1 MAEGSDR
8 AASRP
13 DLPIDLVLGEL
24 VSLLKQQK
32 TLVLEAPP
40 GAGKTTRAPLALLEV
55 VPPGSEILVGEPRR
69 VAARLA
75 AERVAAELGE
85 RPGQT
90 VGYSVRFEEARS
102 AATRVRYVT
111 YGLLLRELLRDGALE
126 NVGAV
131 VLDEFHERSLASDV
145 CLARLVAL
153 QRSTRPELRL
163 LVMSATLEGERLA
176 SELGNCARIRSE
188 GRTFPLNVEHLDK
201 PDERPLDKQVAS
213 AVRQSLARETKG
225 DILVFLPGA
234 REIRFAGVALEALA
248 REAGAAIFPLHGDLP
263 LKEQVN
269 VLGPSSRRKIVLATN
284 IAEASVTVP
293 GVTTVIDSGLVRQ
306 AEHAPH
312 TGVSQLKLV
321 KASQASAIQRAG
333 RAGRTRPGHVLRLY
347 TRGDFE
353 TRPEQQIPEIR
364 RSDLSEMWLLL
375 KSMGIQEP
383 EKLVWLDTPEPKSV
397 VAAHQLLRS
406 LGALNE
412 EGAISEVGRKL
423 LAFPVHPRLGRVI
436 LEGQARGV
444 AEQACLLAAL
454 LTERDVRLET
464 RGARTGGPAPS
475 AHLEPGPSDALELF
489 ERFELARQAN
499 FEASELRYLDLD
511 PGAIRTVSLLDKQL
525 VRALPRALSERA
537 YPSPAELGS
546 LLRRCL
552 LSGFSDRVARRRA
565 PGSRELIL
573 CNGQTATQSE
583 NSVVTVEPLLLA
595 LDVEERRE
603 AQRGPQIQ
611 VRLASAIDPDWLLTD
626 YYANLEFADAIV
638 FDEERGRVEAVSK
651 INYGSVVLEE
661 VRSPATP
668 NEASAEVLFRY
679 ASKRGALT
687 TKVRE
692 ATAVLAGRL
701 EVVTRFSGAAPTDAT
716 LDWPTRVLKNACSL
730 TTRLAEL
737 EKLDFAELA
746 LTFLT
751 PTEREALER
760 LTPERLHL
768 GPGRSLTVHYGAGLL
783 PWVESRLQDF
793 FGMTQGPSVG
803 AGSVP
808 VTLHLLAPNQR
819 PVQVTTDL
827 AGFWERHYPAIRREL
842 MRRYPRHSWPEDGA
856 TATPP
861 PPRNT
866 GRR

>member
-1 MAEGSDR
+1 MAEGSNR
-8 AASRP
+8 TASRI
-13 DLPIDLVLGEL
+13 DLPIDQVLGEL

-55 VPPGSEILVGEPRR
+55 VPPGSEILIGEPRR

-111 YGLLLRELLRDGALE
+111 YGLLLRELLRESALG

-153 QRSTRPELRL
+153 QQSMRPELRL
-163 LVMSATLEGERLA
+163 VVMSATLEGERLA

-188 GRTFPLNVEHLDK
+188 GRTFPLSIEHLDK

-213 AVRQSLARETKG
+213 AVRQSLAREATG

-234 REIRFAGVALEALA
+234 REIRFASVALEALA
-248 REAGAAIFPLHGDLP
+248 REAGAAVFPLHGDLP
-263 LKEQVN
+263 LKEQVSL
-269 VLGPSSRRKIVLATN
+269 LGSNSRRKIVLATN

-383 EKLVWLDTPEPKSV
+383 EKLVWLDAPEPKAV

-412 EGAISEVGRKL
+412 EGAISDVGRKL

-454 LTERDVRLET
+454 LTERDVRLEA
-464 RGARTGGPAPS
+464 RGVRTGPGPS
-475 AHLEPGPSDALELF
+475 AHLEPGPSDALELY

-499 FEASELRYLDLD
+499 FEASELRYLELD
-511 PGAIRTVSLLDKQL
+511 PGAIRTVSLLEKQL
-525 VRALPRALSERA
+525 LRALPRVHPERA
-537 YPSPAELGS
+537 APSPAELDN

-583 NSVVTVEPLLLA
+583 SSVVAIEPLLLA
-595 LDVEERRE
+595 LDIEERRE

-611 VRLASAIDPDWLLTD
+611 VRIASAIDPDWLLTD
-626 YYANLEFADAIV
+626 YYSSLEFADAVV

-661 VRSPATP
+661 VRSPAAP

-679 ASKRGALT
+679 ATKRGALT

-701 EVVTRFSGAAPTDAT
+701 ELVARFSGAVLSEAV

-737 EKLDFAELA
+737 EKLDFAQLA

-751 PTEREALER
+751 PAEREALER

-768 GPGRSLTVHYGAGLL
+768 GPGRSLNVHYEVGNA
-783 PWVESRLQDF
+783 PWVEARLQDF

-861 PPRNT
+861 PPRNM